1 MTMVLLMVIMDT
13 KMNMMATIML
23 MIITVIVTIMMAVKV
38 MKSNITNQKV
48 EPETL
53 IKKIKNKI

>member
-1 MTMVLLMVIMDT
+1 MTMVLVMAIMET

-23 MIITVIVTIMMAVKV
+23 MIITAIMTIMMAVKV
-38 MKSNITNQKV
+38 VKSNITNQKV

-53 IKKIKNKI
+53 IEE